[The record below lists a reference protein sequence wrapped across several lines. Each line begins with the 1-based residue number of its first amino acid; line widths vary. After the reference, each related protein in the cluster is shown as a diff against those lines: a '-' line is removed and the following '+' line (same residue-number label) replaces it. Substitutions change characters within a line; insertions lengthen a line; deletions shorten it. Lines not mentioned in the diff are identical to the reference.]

1 MQFIVQDNNG
11 LPNADSYVSVDELNN
26 YATKRGI
33 VLTSDDVETLLV
45 RAMDYLSTKSF
56 KGEPMNSA
64 QSTHFPV
71 KGLGVPD
78 AIKRAQMMLA
88 IQSDSQPL
96 LAPVTNGVKREKVD
110 VVEVEYFEASDN
122 GMINFPAIDALLA
135 PYLDNG
141 GGFSGWN
148 IRVQRG

>member
-1 MQFIVQDNNG
+1 MPLIVQTNDG
-11 LPNADSYVSVDELNN
+11 LPNADSYVSVDELQS
-26 YATKRGI
+26 YAEKRGI
-33 VLTSDDVETLLV
+33 VLTIDPEVALV

-56 KGEPMNSA
+56 KGEPMNSG

-71 KGLGVPD
+71 KGLGVPE

-88 IQSDSQPL
+88 IQADSQPL
-96 LAPVTNGVKREKVD
+96 LAPVANGVKREKVD
-110 VVEVEYFEASDN
+110 SIEVEYFEANDN

-148 IRVQRG
+148 IRVYRG

>member
-1 MQFIVQDNNG
+1 MLIIQNNDG
-11 LPNADSYVSVDELNN
+11 LPNADSYVSVDELQS
-26 YATKRGI
+26 YAEKRGI
-33 VLTSDDVETLLV
+33 VLTINPEVALV

-56 KGEPMNSA
+56 KGEPMNSS

-71 KGLGVPD
+71 KGLGVPE

-88 IQSDSQPL
+88 IQADSQPL
-96 LAPVTNGVKREKVD
+96 LAPVANGVKREKVD
-110 VVEVEYFEASDN
+110 VVEVEYFEANDN

>member
-1 MQFIVQDNNG
+1 MLIIQNNDG
-11 LPNADSYVSVDELNN
+11 LPNADSYVSVDELQS
-26 YATKRGI
+26 YAEKRGI
-33 VLTSDDVETLLV
+33 VLTINPEVALV

-56 KGEPMNSA
+56 KGEPMNSS

-71 KGLGVPD
+71 KGLGVPE
-78 AIKRAQMMLA
+78 AIKRAQLMLA
-88 IQSDSQPL
+88 IQADSQPL
-96 LAPVTNGVKREKVD
+96 LAPVANGVKREKVD
-110 VVEVEYFEASDN
+110 SIEVEYFEANDN

-141 GGFSGWN
+141 GGFGGFN

>member
-1 MQFIVQDNNG
+1 MLIIQNNDG
-11 LPNADSYVSVDELNN
+11 LPNADSYVSVDELQS
-26 YATKRGI
+26 YAEKRGI
-33 VLTSDDVETLLV
+33 VLTIDPEVALV

-56 KGEPMNSA
+56 KGEPMNSG

-71 KGLGVPD
+71 KGLGVPE

-88 IQSDSQPL
+88 IQADSQPL
-96 LAPVTNGVKREKVD
+96 LAPVANGVKREKVD
-110 VVEVEYFEASDN
+110 SIEVEYFEANDN
-122 GMINFPAIDALLA
+122 GMINFPAIDALLD

-148 IRVQRG
+148 ISVFRG

>member
-1 MQFIVQDNNG
+1 MLIIQNNDG
-11 LPNADSYVSVDELNN
+11 LPNADSYVSVDELQS
-26 YATKRGI
+26 YAEKRGI
-33 VLTSDDVETLLV
+33 VLTIDPEVALV

-56 KGEPMNSA
+56 KGEPMNSG

-71 KGLGVPD
+71 KGLGVPE

-88 IQSDSQPL
+88 IQADSQPL
-96 LAPVTNGVKREKVD
+96 LAPVTNGIKREKVD
-110 VVEVEYFEASDN
+110 VVEVEYFEANDN

-141 GGFSGWN
+141 GGFGGWN
-148 IRVQRG
+148 IRVYRG

>member
-1 MQFIVQDNNG
+1 MLIIQNNDG
-11 LPNADSYVSVDELNN
+11 LPNADSYVSVDELQS
-26 YATKRGI
+26 YAEKRGI
-33 VLTSDDVETLLV
+33 VLTINPEVALV

-56 KGEPMNSA
+56 KGEPMNSG

-71 KGLGVPD
+71 KGLGVPE
-78 AIKRAQMMLA
+78 AIKRAQLMLA
-88 IQSDSQPL
+88 IQADSQPL
-96 LAPVTNGVKREKVD
+96 LAPVTNSIKREKVD
-110 VVEVEYFEASDN
+110 VVEVEYFEANDN

>member
-1 MQFIVQDNNG
+1 MLIIQNNDG
-11 LPNADSYVSVDELNN
+11 LPNADSYVSVDELQS
-26 YATKRGI
+26 YAEKRGI
-33 VLTSDDVETLLV
+33 VLTIDPEVALV

-56 KGEPMNSA
+56 KGEPMNSG

-71 KGLGVPD
+71 KGLGVPE

-88 IQSDSQPL
+88 IQADSQPL
-96 LAPVTNGVKREKVD
+96 LAPVANGVKREKVD
-110 VVEVEYFEASDN
+110 VVEVEYFEANDN

-141 GGFSGWN
+141 GGFGGFN
-148 IRVQRG
+148 IRVFRG

>member
-1 MQFIVQDNNG
+1 MLIIQNNDG
-11 LPNADSYVSVDELNN
+11 LPNADSYVSVDELQS
-26 YATKRGI
+26 YAEKRGI
-33 VLTSDDVETLLV
+33 VLTINPEVALV

-56 KGEPMNSA
+56 KGEPMNSG

-71 KGLGVPD
+71 KGLGVPE

-88 IQSDSQPL
+88 IQADSQPL
-96 LAPVTNGVKREKVD
+96 LAPVANGVKREKVD
-110 VVEVEYFEASDN
+110 VVEVEYFEANDN

-148 IRVQRG
+148 ISVFRG

>member
-1 MQFIVQDNNG
+1 MLIIQNNDG
-11 LPNADSYVSVDELNN
+11 LPNADSYVSVDELQS
-26 YATKRGI
+26 YAEKRGI
-33 VLTSDDVETLLV
+33 VLTINPEVALV

-56 KGEPMNSA
+56 KGEPMNSG

-71 KGLGVPD
+71 KGLGVPE

-88 IQSDSQPL
+88 IQADSQPL
-96 LAPVTNGVKREKVD
+96 LAPVANGVKREKVD
-110 VVEVEYFEASDN
+110 SIEVEYFEANDN
-122 GMINFPAIDALLA
+122 GMINFPAIDALLE

-148 IRVQRG
+148 ISVFRG